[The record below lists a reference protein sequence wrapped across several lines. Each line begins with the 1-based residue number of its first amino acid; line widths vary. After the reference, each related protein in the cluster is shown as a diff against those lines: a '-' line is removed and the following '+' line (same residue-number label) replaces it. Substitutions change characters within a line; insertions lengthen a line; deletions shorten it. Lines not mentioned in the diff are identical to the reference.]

1 MLSKLMLSSARQSR
15 SWGMILLQPLTT
27 MVNLRANPWIGRF
40 IDQWQWLR
48 SPFGWQR
55 KFHPWSAL
63 ILIGLSW
70 IRQRDRRP
78 QHQMRLQRT
87 LLKLNF
93 RDIELFMADFV
104 RPEFWFM

>member
-1 MLSKLMLSSARQSR
+1 MLSNVRQSR
-15 SWGMILLQPLTT
+15 SWGILRRPL
-27 MVNLRANPWIGRF
+27 MAVVNPLIGQF
-40 IDQWQWLR
+40 TGQWQWLR

-63 ILIGLSW
+63 ILISLGW

-78 QHQMRLQRT
+78 QYQMRLHRT

-104 RPEFWFM
+104 RPEFWLM